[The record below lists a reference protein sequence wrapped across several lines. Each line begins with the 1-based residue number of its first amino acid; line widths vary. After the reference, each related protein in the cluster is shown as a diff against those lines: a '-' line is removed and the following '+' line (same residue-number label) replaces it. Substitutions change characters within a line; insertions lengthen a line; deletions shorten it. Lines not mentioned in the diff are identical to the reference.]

1 MGIFPRPGGH
11 VISQV
16 LTEKSWVPRGG
27 AELPARH
34 RSPDAGYK
42 YAEKGLFLLAKN
54 IPKLLNPGT
63 SRDDG

>member
-16 LTEKSWVPRGG
+16 LTEKSWVPRGS
-27 AELPARH
+27 AELPSGH

-42 YAEKGLFLLAKN
+42 YAEKGLFPLE
-54 IPKLLNPGT
+54 IEPSQSCDVP
-63 SRDDG
+63 R

>member
-16 LTEKSWVPRGG
+16 LTETSWVPRGS
-27 AELPARH
+27 AELPVRH

-42 YAEKGLFLLAKN
+42 YAEKGLFLISKN
-54 IPKLLNPGT
+54 IPKLLNPAM
-63 SRDDG
+63 SRDGG